1 MSDKPLSLPVKP
13 VDSVA
18 PGTAPTP
25 HNQVPRSRQ
34 PARAWSVGAL
44 LFVCI
49 LCGYLLSVNVDQ
61 PAHNGDWFLR
71 YQVACRIVEHN
82 RFTIVPYQADARSGP
97 GLGGATHT
105 QYTLGQTT
113 ALIPLYLLGRALAG
127 LAHTA
132 CTDPAP
138 APVLLTCKLLGPL
151 LGALLCVLF
160 FALARLLGY
169 ARPLALALT
178 LLLAFAT
185 SLWPDVQ
192 SNLEHTLESLL
203 LLVAAYA
210 AVRYTLQRR
219 KEPLWVSV
227 MGLAAGL
234 EFVTR
239 VSGIIVPPIFL
250 LYLLVLHRRWRPGAW
265 RPAFRDDAVTFA
277 LWLLPALGVNA
288 AFNLLRFG
296 SPLRTGPY
304 PDASL
309 GFPLLQGLPDL
320 LLSPGKG
327 LLWYS
332 PAVLLLVL
340 AARPFGRRFPLPAR
354 LFALIGG
361 GYLLFYANVTYWHGD
376 PAWGPRYLYA
386 TLPYLILPLGEVWRR
401 WRAYPRPVRGVVV
414 GVLACSFLVQFAA
427 VSVSYWRWEHGMF
440 AYHIDQAAHY
450 DWGWNLNYYWRPDQ
464 SPLVSALGGVGEVAQ
479 HYVDGAPTVRHWY
492 ADQRYGSGNEACTF
506 RVWGQATVCLTDAD
520 DLRLRENWNTFTVWW
535 LHDYPWWG
543 RATVAFL
550 AVLLLALFLASGT
563 ALLALIAPPRVR
575 ATSPPT
581 PRRSSASGRW
591 MERVR
596 TTYAGNNGRHGH
608 GHGRNRGHR
617 LGPAGGFGGSLP
629 PYTYTSAY
637 RRPPRQG
644 GDLPHVLGLDA
655 RSLHAVVTPL
665 MPLGRAAGLAALVL
679 GGIAATAA
687 LRAPEHA
694 PPVVQRAAMR
704 QTVVDGDLAY
714 SVLSATELSEA
725 PRLPGARMPRGQHY
739 LIVLLRLRNLATL
752 PLSWRLRAFA
762 VTDEAGH
769 MYPMAGGLNAP
780 AALLYHVP
788 YFWWPIPAR
797 GAVEVVEAYQ
807 APTAARHLDLLGPGI
822 TLIPLRVTSPP
833 AYAPAPMPT
842 PTRPLTPT
850 RHPNPVQPKIQ
861 PRPRNPCAIH
871 ARRAIIVIWALHLRR
886 QPSLDAEIV
895 ETLPQGTILRV
906 EDSCQPGE
914 ATTSVPRGWL
924 AVLTPR
930 GWRGYVFDR
939 FVRPLTSDE

>member
-1 MSDKPLSLPVKP
+1 
-13 VDSVA
+13 
-18 PGTAPTP
+18 
-25 HNQVPRSRQ
+25 
-34 PARAWSVGAL
+34 L
-44 LFVCI
+44 LFVLI
-49 LCGYLLSVNVDQ
+49 LCGYLLSFTVDQ

-82 RFTIVPYQADARSGP
+82 RFTIVPYQTDARSGP
-97 GLGGATHT
+97 GLGGATYT

-113 ALIPLYLLGRALAG
+113 ALIPLYLLGRAFAG
-127 LAHTA
+127 LAHTD

-138 APVLLTCKLLGPL
+138 AAILLTCKLLGPL

-169 ARPLALALT
+169 ARPLALGLT
-178 LLLAFAT
+178 LLLAFGT
-185 SLWPDVQ
+185 SLWPDAQ

-219 KEPLWVSV
+219 TEPLWVSV

-265 RPAFRDDAVTFA
+265 WPAFRDDALTFA
-277 LWLLPALGVNA
+277 LCLLPSIGVNA

-304 PDASL
+304 ADDSL
-309 GFPLLQGLPDL
+309 GFPLWQGLPDL

-340 AARPFGRRFPLPAR
+340 AARPFARRFPLPAR

-361 GYLLFYANVTYWHGD
+361 VYLLFYANVNYWHGD

-386 TLPYLILPLGEVWRR
+386 LLPYLILPLGEVWRR

-427 VSVSYWRWEHGMF
+427 VSVSYWRWSHQMF
-440 AYHIDQAAHY
+440 AYHIDQIERH

-464 SPLVSALGGVGEVAQ
+464 SPLVSALSGVGEITQ
-479 HYVDGAPTVRHWY
+479 QYVDGAPTVRHWY
-492 ADQRYGSGNEACTF
+492 ADQRYGSGNENCHF
-506 RVWGQATVCLTDAD
+506 RVWGQAAVCLTDAD
-520 DLRLRENWNTFTVWW
+520 DLRLRENWNTFTFWW
-535 LHDYPWWG
+535 LHDYPWWSRG
-543 RATVAFL
+543 TVAFL
-550 AVLLLALFLASGT
+550 AVLLVALFLVSGA
-563 ALLALIAPPRVR
+563 ALLVLIAPPRAQ

-581 PRRSSASGRW
+581 PRRSSASRRW

-596 TTYAGNNGRHGH
+596 TTYASNNSRN
-608 GHGRNRGHR
+608 GHGRHRGHR
-617 LGPAGGFGGSLP
+617 AAPGGGFSAALP
-629 PYTYTSAY
+629 PYMYTSTY

-644 GDLPHVLGLDA
+644 GDLPHFLGLDA

-665 MPLGRAAGLAALVL
+665 MPLGRAAGLAALAL
-679 GGIAATAA
+679 GSIAATAA

-704 QTVVDGDLAY
+704 QTIVDGNLAY

-725 PRLPGARMPRGQHY
+725 PHLPGARRPSGQHY
-739 LIVLLRLRNLATL
+739 LIVLFQLRNLATL
-752 PLSWRLRAFA
+752 PLSWRLHTFA

-769 MYPMAGGLNAP
+769 MYPMAGDVNAL

-797 GAVEVVEAYQ
+797 SAVEVVEAYQ
-807 APTAARHLDLLGPGI
+807 TPIAASHLDVLGPGI
-822 TLIPLRVTSPP
+822 TLIPLRVTSPHG
-833 AYAPAPMPT
+833 YAPT
-842 PTRPLTPT
+842 PTSSPRKPLVPR
-850 RHPNPVQPKIQ
+850 RHASPVKPRRQPQ
-861 PRPRNPCAIH
+861 PRGSCAIH
-871 ARRAIIVIWALHLRR
+871 TRRVITVTWALHLRR

-895 ETLPQGTILRV
+895 ETLPRGMVLRV
-906 EDSCQPGE
+906 EGSCGPGG
-914 ATTSVPRGWL
+914 ATGSAPLGWF
-924 AVLTPR
+924 AVITPG
-930 GWRGYVFDR
+930 GWRGYVFGR
-939 FVRPLTSDE
+939 FVRPLTSG